1 MTFADPVLLAVAPNG
16 AYKQKADHPAVPLTA
31 AELAAEARRCLDAG
45 AAMIHLHVR
54 TPEGRHLLDAEAYR
68 DATRAIRAAVGP
80 ALVVQVTTESGRVYA
95 PPQQMA
101 VVRELVPEAV
111 SVAVREL
118 IPDASHEAEAAAFFA
133 WLAEAGIL
141 TQLILYDADDLRRWH
156 ALRARGVIP
165 DARWSLLFVLGRYS
179 AGQRS
184 EPADLL
190 PFLAAHAGPEPWAV
204 CAFGPQENACMM
216 AAAAFGGHL
225 RVGFENNLLLPD
237 GRVADDNAALVR
249 RAADGVRGMGR
260 TLADAAQVR
269 RQFG

>member
-1 MTFADPVLLAVAPNG
+1 MSFHDPLVLAVAPNG

-31 AELAAEARRCLDAG
+31 AELGAEARRCLDAG

-54 TPEGRHLLDAEAYR
+54 TPAGRHLLDAGAYR
-68 DATRAIRAAVGP
+68 DATQAIRAAVGQ

-118 IPDASHEAEAAAFFA
+118 VPDPSHEREAAGFFA
-133 WLAEAGIL
+133 WLAQAGIM
-141 TQLILYDADDLRRWH
+141 TQVILYDAADVLRWRS
-156 ALRARGVIP
+156 LRERGVVP
-165 DARWSLLFVLGRYS
+165 DAPWFLLFVLGRYS

-184 EPADLL
+184 APVDLL
-190 PFLAAHAGPEPWAV
+190 PFLAAHDGPEPWAV

-237 GRVADDNAALVR
+237 GSVAADNAALVR
-249 RAADGVRGMGR
+249 RAADGVRAMGR
-260 TLADAAQVR
+260 ALADAAAL
-269 RQFG
+269 RQGRA